1 MLRIASCSCS
11 LTLFI
16 SMSAAYCP
24 SPLGRAPSNWRGEV
38 VLERPG
44 IEYTGVCLGLH
55 KVAGVFDTPKT
66 CDKVGVRLHHLH
78 TNSSDGTGYYWM
90 KMDIRIKA
98 GSFAFNPVFFNAT
111 FVQDVQTILGD
122 ENDAFTYLNQDFGD
136 WRFFSLNT
144 SANQQDNT
152 NLISTITTAVNNF
165 VLPLTSASPSDQ
177 IFTAR
182 VGYPIM
188 PHGSYSLCMT
198 DLKCGDM
205 EDVMYEEL
213 VSKDGNVTEY
223 DPATHVHMYKAKVK
237 HRCSPGSVMG
247 GNISEFDS
255 LCTWSRERQMV
266 NK

>member
-1 MLRIASCSCS
+1 M
-11 LTLFI
+11 
-16 SMSAAYCP
+16 
-24 SPLGRAPSNWRGEV
+24 
-38 VLERPG
+38 VLEHPG
-44 IEYTGVCLGLH
+44 VEYTGACLGLH
-55 KVAGVFDTPKT
+55 NEAEVFDTPKT
-66 CDKVGVRLHHLH
+66 CDKVDVRLHHLH

-213 VSKDGNVTEY
+213 VSKNGNVTEY
-223 DPATHVHMYKAKVK
+223 DPAAHVHMYRAKVK

-247 GNISEFDS
+247 GNISELDS
-255 LCTWSRERQMV
+255 ECVWSYNRQKV
-266 NK
+266 KKN